1 MVMVMIELVTFQNMG
16 FDFDSEMVVTD
27 WQLRSLPEGD
37 TLPPK

>member
-1 MVMVMIELVTFQNMG
+1 MVMIGLVTFQSMG

-37 TLPPK
+37 TLPPKL